1 MLHIP
6 RLLLLPLL
14 AIALLA
20 GCLND
25 SSTAPAVSTSTKS
38 VPSFPSDP
46 GEFVST
52 IDNPYLNFRIGRVFH
67 YRAETEAGIE
77 TNVVTV
83 TRQAKTILGVPV
95 TVVHDEVFLDG
106 VLTEDTFDWFAQ
118 DQDGNVWYFGEAT
131 VDVPTGDTAG
141 SWEAGVGGA
150 MPGIIMLA
158 EPEVGMKYQQ
168 EDAPTV
174 AEDLARVSGL
184 DETVAVQLG
193 TYTGCLKTTESN
205 GLEPGSKEFKFYAPD
220 VGLLLIVEDGGK
232 GARVELTGI
241 EH

>member
-1 MLHIP
+1 MLHVA

-20 GCLND
+20 GCMND
-25 SSTAPAVSTSTKS
+25 SSTAPAEGTTLKS
-38 VPSFPSDP
+38 IPSFPSDP

-52 IDNPYLNFRIGRVFH
+52 VDNRYLNFQVGRIFH
-67 YRAETEAGIE
+67 YRAETDAGIE

-83 TRQAKTILGVPV
+83 TRESKTILGVAV

-106 VLTEDTFDWFAQ
+106 VLTEDTFDWYAQ
-118 DQDGNVWYFGEAT
+118 DKDGNVWYFGEAT
-131 VDVPTGDTAG
+131 VDVATGDTAG
-141 SWEAGVGGA
+141 SWEAGVDGA

-158 EPEVGMKYQQ
+158 EPDVGMKYQQ
-168 EDAPTV
+168 EDAPGV

-184 DETVAVQLG
+184 DETVEVQLG
-193 TYTGCLKTTESN
+193 TYTGCLATTESN

-220 VGLLLIVEDGGK
+220 VGLVLILEDHGK